1 MRASHWHN
9 ALLVVDRQADQ
20 KEINTL
26 QHYGDK
32 SAEQNSIAAKS
43 EIKMSH
49 THKRCNYFFV
59 ALHNAMAWCL
69 LLS

>member
-49 THKRCNYFFV
+49 TSAVIISSWRYIMPWHGACY
-59 ALHNAMAWCL
+59 
-69 LLS
+69 